1 MTFLQRIRAWWNKDA
16 VEREEEEELAGMSRA
31 ERDAAEEDFQGRK
44 DDVAIRGGRLG
55 GGAADYESDSEPPR
69 P

>member
-1 MTFLQRIRAWWNKDA
+1 MTFLERIRVWWNKDA
-16 VEREEEEELAGMSRA
+16 VEREEEEELAGMSRGSA
-31 ERDAAEEDFQGRK
+31 MRARKTSRGARTKSPFAAG
-44 DDVAIRGGRLG
+44 L

>member
-1 MTFLQRIRAWWNKDA
+1 MTFLRRIRVWLNKDA
-16 VEREEEEELAGMSRA
+16 VEREEQEELAGKSRA
-31 ERDAAEEDFQGRK
+31 ERDEAEEDFQGRK

-69 P
+69 R

>member
-1 MTFLQRIRAWWNKDA
+1 MTFLHRILLWWNKDA
-16 VEREEEEELAGMSRA
+16 VEREEQEELAGMSQA

-44 DDVAIRGGRLG
+44 DDVAIRGRLG
-55 GGAADYESDSEPPR
+55 GGAADYESDSEAPR